1 MISVILTHYNKGQL
15 LNRTIESLQP
25 QDENLHEIIVV
36 DDCSTD
42 PEWSKNS
49 KYLIETYPKIKIIQN
64 ADNKGPAVRLNQ
76 GAFSATGNY
85 LFFMDADDILAP
97 NRLNMFL
104 AEMQKQNA
112 DLCYAEKVK
121 IHDLNEIQ
129 RHTLA
134 TWQSSTTPLNYVLEN
149 NIMQMCV
156 MCTRELFQKSKG
168 CNENIF
174 IQDESLAL
182 NLSKYSKKIISSDLH
197 SVFVILDETET
208 KSIRGE
214 NRLSRHLEQ
223 QHHDMFFTIDDFIR
237 DYPDIAE
244 QNKKLLIKKAISTYW
259 KSIRHTPQRK
269 FSDFVI
275 YLTSHLHPIQTWNK
289 HRMKLTTY
297 FNQLDHVRKIN
308 SRESY

>member
-85 LFFMDADDILAP
+85 LFFMDADDVLAP

-129 RHTLA
+129 KHTIA

-156 MCTRELFQKSKG
+156 MCTRDLFIKSKG

-223 QHHDMFFTIDDFIR
+223 QHHDMFFTIDR
-237 DYPDIAE
+237 
-244 QNKKLLIKKAISTYW
+244 
-259 KSIRHTPQRK
+259 KS
-269 FSDFVI
+269 V
-275 YLTSHLHPIQTWNK
+275 
-289 HRMKLTTY
+289 
-297 FNQLDHVRKIN
+297 V
-308 SRESY
+308 

>member
-76 GAFSATGNY
+76 GAFSATGDY
-85 LFFMDADDILAP
+85 LFFMDADDVLAP

-129 RHTLA
+129 KHTIA

-156 MCTRELFQKSKG
+156 MCTRDLFIKSKVVSK
-168 CNENIF
+168 
-174 IQDESLAL
+174 ES
-182 NLSKYSKKIISSDLH
+182 
-197 SVFVILDETET
+197 ILY
-208 KSIRGE
+208 
-214 NRLSRHLEQ
+214 
-223 QHHDMFFTIDDFIR
+223 M
-237 DYPDIAE
+237 
-244 QNKKLLIKKAISTYW
+244 
-259 KSIRHTPQRK
+259 K
-269 FSDFVI
+269 F
-275 YLTSHLHPIQTWNK
+275 L
-289 HRMKLTTY
+289 
-297 FNQLDHVRKIN
+297 
-308 SRESY
+308 